1 MLIIENKIRVFQD
14 LIKSLKYTAKEN
26 GFKFILTGYESWFEY
41 FYTIKQMWV
50 INIEDCSD
58 LESTFIYCKKLMLT
72 IFVNCERLQLL
83 DVKPKDVKIISN
95 DFVLNVLKKME
106 GIDLVLEAISQNMKM
121 NIHFDNAPCHN
132 SHVVINYL
140 LNLLFVQLERPP
152 YSPDLAIC
160 DFGLFG
166 SIKTSFGDQEFE
178 DEMELFYGIEQFYKV
193 KNTDFFDLLFK
204 EWIRRLNLCIQLKGD
219 YVEQTI

>member
-1 MLIIENKIRVFQD
+1 
-14 LIKSLKYTAKEN
+14 
-26 GFKFILTGYESWFEY
+26 
-41 FYTIKQMWV
+41 MWV
-50 INIEDCSD
+50 INTENCGN
-58 LESTFIYCKKLMLT
+58 LESTFIYYKKLMVT

-106 GIDLVLEAISQNMKM
+106 GIDLVLEEISQNMKM
-121 NIHFDNAPCHN
+121 NIHFDNAPYHN

-140 LNLLFVQLERPP
+140 LNLPFVQLEHPP